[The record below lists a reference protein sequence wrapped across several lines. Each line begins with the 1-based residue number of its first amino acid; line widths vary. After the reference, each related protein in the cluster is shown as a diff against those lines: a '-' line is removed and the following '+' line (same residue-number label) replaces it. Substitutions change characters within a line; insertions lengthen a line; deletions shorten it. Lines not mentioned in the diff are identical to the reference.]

1 MPIARSLEHYM
12 TREGLHYDVVIH
24 PHTKTSMET
33 AHAAHVPGDAL
44 AKAVILEDED
54 GYLMAVVPATH
65 HIELGILHRKL
76 GRPLRLAAKEDLA
89 HLFDDCAIGAIPPIG
104 KIYGLPTIVDEVL
117 SECPNLYLEAGD
129 HEELIRLDGGEFDF
143 LYSGARRGCF
153 SRHV

>member
-12 TREGLHYDVVIH
+12 IREGLHFDTVIH

-33 AHAAHVPGDAL
+33 AQAAHIPGDAL

-65 HIELGILHRKL
+65 HIELGILRKEL
-76 GRPLRLAAKEDLA
+76 GRPLRLAAEEDLA

-104 KIYGLPTIVDEVL
+104 RIYGLPTVVDEAL
-117 SECPNLYLEAGD
+117 SECSDLYIEAGN
-129 HEELIRLDGGEFDF
+129 HEELIHLNGDEVGTLF
-143 LYSGARRGCF
+143 SGARRGCF
-153 SRHV
+153 SRHI